1 MAQTQITDLPQA
13 LPLTG
18 FESVPIVQNG
28 VTVQTTTG
36 SIAVQP
42 TQTQTFITATQQP
55 SLTNSRY
62 LVAGSG
68 LSILDNGAGS
78 YFQFNLTGAA
88 LSLDSSGTGI
98 QVKTNLNTLTP
109 RQITTGTGLS
119 VSNGDGVAANPQINL
134 GTFLSNFQSMSGSTG
149 ILGVSG
155 GSFNALSIAGT
166 SGNIIVTNGDGST
179 GSPTINLATT
189 AVTAGTYGS
198 SSLIPVITVDSYG
211 RVTAISTSSSPAGTV
226 TSVTGVSPI
235 LSSGGTTPAISL
247 VSSYGDIQNPYA
259 SKTANFFLAAPN
271 GSSGVPTFRAINVA
285 DVPTLNQNTTG
296 TASNVTGIV
305 AAANG
310 GTGTGTLATNGQLL
324 IGNGSGYTLSTL
336 TAGSNITITNSAGGI
351 TIASTAGSGVTT
363 FSAGTTGFTPSTA
376 TTGTITLAGT
386 LNVANGG
393 TGVTASTGAN
403 SVVLRDANANI
414 TTNCLF
420 EGYSSQAASGTTIVL
435 TAASVQNWQITGSG
449 GQVIRLPNATTLPN
463 GATFTF
469 NNNQSSGAITVQNNS
484 STTISTIQSGGYVTI
499 VLLDNSTAAGSW
511 DKHDSTPSNVS
522 WSTNTFDYPGSI
534 TSATWNGVAVAVNR
548 GGTGATTAAGARTNL
563 GLGTIAT
570 QDANNVAIIGGAID
584 GTVIGGTTPA
594 AATFTTLTA
603 NSTSQFGKGLAN
615 YVQIT
620 GNTTGNGPFISALGS
635 DANVGLIFQNKGQA
649 SFEFRND
656 PALGV
661 FGIELASNTT
671 VDKTIYI
678 DFHSSAGTD
687 YDLRLSRNP
696 GVNGNAVYQNA
707 GTGAHIFYT
716 TSTANQFTV
725 AHTASAVNY
734 IQATGSATGAGVTFS
749 SQGSDATV
757 NINYWAKG
765 SGAHI
770 LATGAS
776 YTQQATVLHTAS
788 AVNQLT
794 LTGAIAGAGPILASF
809 GSDTNIDMN
818 LTTKGTGTLIANL
831 NGGYFKAYR
840 DSGTNT
846 VQVRSN
852 GNLGLYSEAGGGI
865 SFNTNTAGDVKQMQ
879 VSHTA
884 SAVNYVQVTG
894 AATGNNPI
902 ISAQGSDTNAGML
915 YYSKGYGS
923 HQFRGYNGANI
934 FLNVIAAQAS
944 PVNYVQIGASS
955 SGNPLVIQA
964 AGSDTNIPLV
974 LQPAGTGALQ
984 AQQTDSTAT
993 GGNARGANAVDWQ
1006 TSRSAATQVA
1016 ANTGCVI
1023 GGGASN
1029 TASSLYSGVAS
1040 GLANLSNNLVTIVA
1054 GGQANTASN
1063 GYSAVVGGISNTA
1076 SGYLSFVG
1084 AGSTNTSAGYYNFVG
1099 GGFTNSGTSGS
1110 AVTTQSA
1117 TMNGTTAVTLSGSNA
1132 SIKVGQIITGT
1143 SIAGDTYVAA
1153 ISGTSLTLSKNA
1165 SGSSTSTLSFYTP
1178 HGVVVGG
1185 GNNQATGSYS
1195 FIGGGGDA
1203 GTAANRNVA
1212 SGDWSFVGG
1221 GNKNIASG
1229 LNSVVVGGGNG
1240 TSSYSNTAS
1249 GQNSTIVNGL
1259 SCTASG
1265 AVAFIGNGYSNNAN
1279 ANHSAIVAGTSG
1291 TTRSIVA
1298 NQVYPAC
1305 DNPITTAQGCTQ
1317 AALLILAKQ
1326 TTDAT
1331 ATVLTN
1337 NGGAA
1342 STTNQVILPNNS
1354 AYYFFGTIVAGVTGG
1369 GDSKGWRVEGLIK
1382 RGANAASTTL
1392 VGSTVTSMYADVG
1405 ATTWTIALSADTTN
1419 GGLAVTFTG
1428 QAGTTI
1434 RTVAKIE
1441 TTEMTY

>member
-1006 TSRSAATQVA
+1006 TARGAASQVA
-1016 ANTGCVI
+1016 SGSNSVLVGGQNNTSSSYTSFL
-1023 GGGASN
+1023 GGGAN
-1029 TASSLYSGVAS
+1029 NYS
-1040 GLANLSNNLVTIVA
+1040 
-1054 GGQANTASN
+1054 QASN
-1063 GYSAVVGGISNTA
+1063 
-1076 SGYLSFVG
+1076 SFVG
-1084 AGSTNTSAGYYNFVG
+1084 AGNSNLVNLAGNYAAIVAGNGNTVQGYANFIGAGSS
-1099 GGFTNSGTSGS
+1099 NSGTSGS
-1110 AVTTQSA
+1110 AVTTQSG

-1132 SIKVGQIITGT
+1132 SIKVGQYISGT
-1143 SIAGDTYVAA
+1143 SIGSETYVAA

-1165 SGSSTSTLSFYTP
+1165 SGSSTNTLTFYTP

-1203 GTAANRNVA
+1203 GTAGNRNVA
-1212 SGDWSFVGG
+1212 SGDWS
-1221 GNKNIASG
+1221 
-1229 LNSVVVGGGNG
+1229 VVGGGFKNVASGIQSFIGGG
-1240 TSSYSNTAS
+1240 TNNIANQQLSMVLAGDNNTAGAYS
-1249 GQNSTIVNGL
+1249 ASVLGGRYNTSNATYSTTVG
-1259 SCTASG
+1259 G
-1265 AVAFIGNGYSNNAN
+1265 FF
-1279 ANHSAIVAGTSG
+1279 G
-1291 TTRSIVA
+1291 TTRGIQGNTVFA
-1298 NQVYPAC
+1298 AC
-1305 DNPITTAQGCTQ
+1305 NAPLGFTAGYSQG
-1317 AALLILAKQ
+1317 ALLILAIQ
-1326 TTDAT
+1326 TTTAT
-1331 ATVLTN
+1331 ATVITSD
-1337 NGGAA
+1337 GSAA
-1342 STTNQVILPNNS
+1342 SGTNQVILPNNS
-1354 AYYFFGTIVAGVTGG
+1354 AYYFRGEIIAGVTGAG
-1369 GDSKGWRVEGLIK
+1369 NTKGWYIEGVIK
-1382 RGANAASTTL
+1382 RGAGVGTTVL
-1392 VGSTVTSMYADVG
+1392 VGSTVSSLYGDAG
-1405 ATTWTIALSADTTN
+1405 AVTWTIGLTADTTN
-1419 GGLAVTFTG
+1419 GGLAVTATG
-1428 QAGTTI
+1428 QASTTI
-1434 RTVAKIE
+1434 RWVAQIR